1 MPHLI
6 KAKAVRS
13 YANWLARENKLN
25 RVLEEVPP
33 STAALVCNPP
43 LPSTWVDAALL
54 EPVFCAIERLDG
66 DDVLRRMSREAL
78 RAELIPP
85 LRRMMSAIV
94 RLLGAS
100 PGTLYGH
107 MNELIKTSVVGLDI
121 GFTSTSTRS
130 GVVVASFDVP
140 GEVPAC
146 IFIALTATLE
156 AVLDFCGARGK
167 VSGPVR
173 EAPARARYQIEW

>member
-13 YANWLARENKLN
+13 YTSWLARENKLN

-33 STAALVCNPP
+33 ATAALVRNPP
-43 LPSTWVDAALL
+43 LPSTWVEAALL
-54 EPVFCAIERLDG
+54 EPVFRAIQRLDG

-78 RAELIPP
+78 REELLPP

-100 PGTLYGH
+100 PGTIYGH
-107 MNELIKTSVVGLDI
+107 MNELIRTSVIGLDI
-121 GFTSTSTRS
+121 RFTSTSARS
-130 GVVVASFDVP
+130 GVVVASFDIP
-140 GEVPAC
+140 GEMPAC
-146 IFIALTATLE
+146 IFVALVATLE
-156 AVLDFCGARGK
+156 AVLELCGARGK

-173 EAPARARYQIEW
+173 EAPARARYQVEW